1 MSDKDFDGWSSNRIV
16 WIVNLSRGRTDITAF
31 DHHTGHFDQFIGN
44 DHLIIIYWILRI
56 CEWKNDLYGQTIRKR
71 VTGGVSHHLLLSLGA
86 TCVPPVR
93 VCWPRRN
100 QTRQLM
106 GIVHLPLPPQDSGTR
121 CHLILGTHSLLVS
134 LSLYWKHI
142 SLNVRISCICNLLG
156 YWHSLFYIFS
166 NYCKRIEACEM
177 RTKNCYY
184 YYISIILTSLVNIL
198 YDS

>member
-1 MSDKDFDGWSSNRIV
+1 MMK
-16 WIVNLSRGRTDITAF
+16 
-31 DHHTGHFDQFIGN
+31 
-44 DHLIIIYWILRI
+44 
-56 CEWKNDLYGQTIRKR
+56 
-71 VTGGVSHHLLLSLGA
+71 VSKVSA
-86 TCVPPVR
+86 PPVR

-184 YYISIILTSLVNIL
+184 YYGDQEMSYSIIPWNQAKDVWSTCSFSQYNSLWLHKWVKRMWTLTCTSLL
-198 YDS
+198 QS